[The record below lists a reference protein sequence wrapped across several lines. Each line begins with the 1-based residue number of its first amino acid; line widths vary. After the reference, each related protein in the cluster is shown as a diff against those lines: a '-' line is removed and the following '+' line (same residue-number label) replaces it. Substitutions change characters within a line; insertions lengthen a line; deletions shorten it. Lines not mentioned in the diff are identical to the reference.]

1 MNNAKKDKQ
10 QNGAAQAENL
20 HSDAVPRLGH
30 FLNHSHWLEG
40 LKLLKYQLER
50 KKENRHFL
58 TLEMCYYAKLEQ
70 SLEQLEHEEYFKT
83 RIANNLFYG
92 LEKEFAVHPYMVPK
106 SNLGLRRYKF
116 MTCPMRVLYYAVGI
130 YLFRLSEKYL
140 KGYKDHRRFSSH
152 YGGFLSLSSG
162 GLELEPDSV
171 YFASHYEEFCDEVKK
186 ENKRDIERKV
196 VIRLDIQNFYDEL
209 RVPLLLDLLKKR
221 IKPSIQSDM
230 RYTENTQ
237 AQLVSFFDF
246 VAGGATG
253 IPQSDNNIISSFIG
267 NLFLV
272 FGDLYLDD
280 ELQKYADSVENH
292 RIIRYVDDIYISITF
307 KEQNGE
313 LRTMFNPLATR
324 FSDCLYENLGLR
336 LNPKTTIY
344 RLEYEDDRIALEKS
358 LKKVSHGMEILD
370 EENDESPEER
380 INNIFD
386 QLNAL
391 KCFPIAPYFQG
402 HIKSDCVEEE
412 FNEER
417 FKDHLKA
424 VYDNEVIDLIE
435 DPDCPF
441 YRYQLRQIFTKSDGF
456 DFELINAYPKPIII
470 LILMCKDVAQ
480 KFEEFL
486 LSKSKFT
493 SRDISL
499 ALLYLCQNQG
509 AQNQLLYEDELIA
522 RLKDNP
528 QMKEIMETYT
538 QERLSSE
545 LPGYFNLTG
554 EQLSK
559 VDRPYVIDQ
568 IRLRVLCEQKGE
580 FSVALNHLLN
590 EIHAIC
596 YVLDGERI
604 PLENFNAHEVRVF
617 LEKANVPHQSYSNIV
632 NLFDRRHISTVSH
645 PDPRARAVDKDE
657 YKGYRDNVKQC
668 LKHLSHLLDK
678 RHCAH
683 L

>member
-1 MNNAKKDKQ
+1 MTKK
-10 QNGAAQAENL
+10 
-20 HSDAVPRLGH
+20 PR
-30 FLNHSHWLEG
+30 
-40 LKLLKYQLER
+40 
-50 KKENRHFL
+50 
-58 TLEMCYYAKLEQ
+58 
-70 SLEQLEHEEYFKT
+70 
-83 RIANNLFYG
+83 
-92 LEKEFAVHPYMVPK
+92 
-106 SNLGLRRYKF
+106 
-116 MTCPMRVLYYAVGI
+116 
-130 YLFRLSEKYL
+130 
-140 KGYKDHRRFSSH
+140 
-152 YGGFLSLSSG
+152 
-162 GLELEPDSV
+162 
-171 YFASHYEEFCDEVKK
+171 
-186 ENKRDIERKV
+186 
-196 VIRLDIQNFYDEL
+196 
-209 RVPLLLDLLKKR
+209 
-221 IKPSIQSDM
+221 
-230 RYTENTQ
+230 

-246 VAGGATG
+246 VAGGVSG

-344 RLEYEDDRIALEKS
+344 RLKYEDDRNALEKS
-358 LKKVSHGMEILD
+358 LKKISQGMEISD

-380 INNIFD
+380 TVNIID
-386 QLNAL
+386 QLSTL

-402 HIKSDCVEEE
+402 HFKPDSVEEE
-412 FNEER
+412 FSEER
-417 FKDHLKA
+417 FRDVLKA
-424 VYDNEVIDLIE
+424 VYDEEVIKLIE

-441 YRYQLRQIFTKSDGF
+441 YRSQLRKILADGF
-456 DFELINAYPKPIII
+456 DFELVNAYPKPIII
-470 LILMCKDVAQ
+470 LILVCKDVAQ

-509 AQNQLLYEDELIA
+509 TQNQFRYENQLVA
-522 RLKDNP
+522 RLKDSP
-528 QMKEIMETYT
+528 QMKEIMETYS
-538 QERLSSE
+538 QERISSE
-545 LPGYFNLTG
+545 LPGYFDLTG

-559 VDRPYVIDQ
+559 VDRSYVIEQ

-580 FSVALNHLLN
+580 YSVALNHLLN

-604 PLENFNAHEVRVF
+604 LLEDFNAHEVRVF
-617 LEKANVPHQSYSNIV
+617 LERATVPHQTYSHIV
-632 NLFDRRHISTVSH
+632 NLFDRRHKSTVSH
-645 PDPRARAVDKDE
+645 PDPLAWAVDKDE
-657 YKGYRDNVKQC
+657 YEGYRDNVREC
-668 LKHLSHLLDK
+668 LKHLLS
-678 RHCAH
+678 
-683 L
+683 